1 MRLATNPCRRGGR
14 GGLKDLAGRT
24 AFVTGGA
31 NGIGLGL
38 VRALLA
44 EGCKVALVDIREE
57 AIDAALAT
65 LDNQDVIGVQLD
77 VASRDGFAAAADRV
91 EAELG
96 PVSLLFNNA
105 GVNLFQTIDESSY
118 DDWDWLLGVNLHGV
132 INGVMTFVPRM
143 KARGDG
149 GHIVNTASMAAFL
162 CGPQPGIYNTTKFAV
177 RGMSE
182 SLRYSLAP
190 HGIGVSVLCPG
201 LVKSHIFASDEVR
214 PDDLKAGAKAV
225 DPTAVGRLEQ
235 LHQIGME
242 PDVIAA
248 RVIETIRANRFYIF
262 SHPEFRDE
270 LREVFDDV
278 LDAFRGYP
286 EDPGFR
292 QRITF
297 EKMRRDNY
305 RTARQAARGD
315 G

>member
-1 MRLATNPCRRGGR
+1 M
-14 GGLKDLAGRT
+14 KDFSGRT

-38 VRALLA
+38 ARALLA
-44 EGCKVALVDIREE
+44 EGCKVAIADIRED
-57 AIDAALAT
+57 AIAAALKT
-65 LDNQDVIGVQLD
+65 LDNSEVIGVPVD
-77 VASRDGFAAAADRV
+77 VSSRDGFSAAADEV
-91 EAELG
+91 EARFG

-105 GVNLFQTIDESSY
+105 GVNLFQTIDESSF
-118 DDWDWLLGVNLHGV
+118 DDWDWLMGVNLHGV

-143 KARGDG
+143 KANGLG
-149 GHIVNTASMAAFL
+149 GHVVNTASMASFL

-201 LVKSHIFASDEVR
+201 LVKSHIYASDEIR
-214 PDDLKAGAKAV
+214 PDELKAGAKPV
-225 DPTAVGRLEQ
+225 NTEMVGRLEHV
-235 LHQIGME
+235 HQFGME

-248 RVIETIRANRFYIF
+248 RVIDAIRANCFYIF

-270 LREVFDDV
+270 LRELFDEIV
-278 LDAFRGYP
+278 AEFRGYP
-286 EDPGFR
+286 EDAGYA
-292 QRITF
+292 QRLGF
-297 EKMRRDNY
+297 EKGRREGY
-305 RTARQAARGD
+305 RAARATARGE